1 MVSDVL
7 IEDWEYIEMVVVL
20 SWIIEPAETFV
31 LICVVNNMF
40 YFYGITCVIVE

>member
-1 MVSDVL
+1 VVLNVL

-20 SWIIEPAETFV
+20 SWIIEGAEMFV

-40 YFYGITCVIVE
+40 YFYGITCVIVK